1 MARTGRKRA
10 KPGTEGVA
18 QPRWR
23 SLRNPYPPIEVLDAD
38 QLEAIHDASLDLL
51 ETVGIDF
58 LDADARRTLEAAGAK
73 VEADGPRV
81 RFDRDMV
88 LEAVARA
95 PAEFTLHARNPDHTV
110 TLGGT
115 RVNFCS
121 AASAP
126 NCTDLDGGRRP
137 GTLADYNRFLKLHQ
151 SLNVIHMIGGYP
163 VEPQDVAPES
173 RHLDCHYGYI
183 ALTDKVWHPYALGR
197 ERIADAIAMLTIA
210 TGWSGDDLMERPG
223 LFTVVNTTSPLR
235 IDGTMLQGLKEMTTR
250 GQAVIVTP
258 FTLSGVSA
266 PVTLAGALAQQN
278 AEILAVVAY
287 IQILRPGAPCAYGAF
302 HAAADMK
309 SGAPTFGTPE
319 SLRATLAAGQLARR
333 YGLPC
338 RSAGCTTANA
348 PDAQA
353 GYESMF
359 ALWGAVMGHANMI
372 LHAAGWI
379 ESSLS
384 SSFEKVVIDAE
395 ALGMIADFLEPITVD
410 EATLAM
416 DSMVR
421 QGPGGNHLATPHTL
435 ERYRNAFHRPMLWD
449 WRDFESWRDDGARS
463 TAENANLLVKRLLED
478 YRAPAL
484 DPAVDEELRA
494 FIERRRR
501 EIHGA

>member
-1 MARTGRKRA
+1 MARKRRRRA
-10 KPGTEGVA
+10 KPGAGGVI
-18 QPRWR
+18 QPPWR

-38 QLEAIHDASLDLL
+38 QLEAIDDASLDLL

-58 LDADARRTLEAAGAK
+58 LDADARRTLKAAGAG
-73 VEADGPRV
+73 VDGPRV
-81 RFDRDMV
+81 RFDRNMI

-95 PAEFTLHARNPDHTV
+95 PAEFTLHARNPERDV
-110 TLGGT
+110 TLGGN

-137 GTLADYNRFLKLHQ
+137 GSLADYRRFLKLAQ

-183 ALTDKVWHPYALGR
+183 TLTDKVWHPYALGR
-197 ERIADAIAMLTIA
+197 ERCADAIDMLSIA
-210 TGWSGDDLMERPG
+210 TGWSADDLMERPA

-235 IDGTMLQGLKEMTTR
+235 IDGAMLQGLKEMIVR

-258 FTLSGVSA
+258 FTLSGVTA

-278 AEILAVVAY
+278 AEILAVIAY
-287 IQILRPGAPCAYGAF
+287 IQILRPGAPCSYGAF

-309 SGAPTFGTPE
+309 SGAPTFGTAE
-319 SLRATLAAGQLARR
+319 SLRAALAAGQLARR
-333 YGLPC
+333 YGLPY
-338 RSAGCTTANA
+338 RSSNCNTANA

-359 ALWGAVMGHANMI
+359 ALWGAVMGHANMV

-379 ESSLS
+379 ESSLTA
-384 SSFEKVVIDAE
+384 SFEKMVIDAE
-395 ALGMIADFLEPITVD
+395 ALQMIADFLEPVTVD
-410 EATLAM
+410 ESTLAM
-416 DSMVR
+416 DSMRR
-421 QGPGGNHLATPHTL
+421 QGPGGNHLTTPHTL
-435 ERYRNAFHRPMLWD
+435 ERYRTAFHRPMVWD

-463 TAENANLLVKRLLED
+463 TAENADLLVKRLLDE
-478 YRAPAL
+478 YRAPPL
-484 DPAVDEELRA
+484 DPGVDAELEA
-494 FIERRRR
+494 FMERRRR
-501 EIHGA
+501 EIHRSAP